1 MQNSEQR
8 HLIDKAA
15 YLGVAG
21 RLQRHVKR
29 LRYMVPR
36 SVIGSSG
43 CGNERPHLAADLRN
57 PGRLERL
64 RCRISRSA
72 I

>member
-8 HLIDKAA
+8 HLID
-15 YLGVAG
+15 YLSAPGW
-21 RLQRHVKR
+21 LERHMKR